1 MLQAIVEVEG
11 VFLGRQV
18 RLAGRDE
25 GLEVDVL
32 EERVSFDGLRVLESH
47 TRVFLKQL

>member
-32 EERVSFDGLRVLESH
+32 EEGMGFDGLRVLESQVW
-47 TRVFLKQL
+47 VFLKQL